1 MHATVQVSHG
11 GRIVLPAKMRQA
23 LQVTDGSRMVATLDE
38 GGRGLHL
45 VRVDE
50 ALDALQA
57 RAAKFLAGTGSL
69 ADEVIAERRAEAAA
83 EAARD

>member
-23 LQVTDGSRMVATLDE
+23 LLVTDGSRMVATLDE
-38 GGRGLHL
+38 GGIGLHL